1 MSISSSSIN
10 GDNISSSLNDDVCS
24 FSSSPS
30 ELRWDTD
37 YDYNYNNLYFTGS
50 DFDEDALSAMKDDD
64 DSLSTVKDDDDALS
78 AMKDD
83 KAVKDA
89 EDEISAVKERG

>member
-1 MSISSSSIN
+1 MSISSSSINGN

-30 ELRWDTD
+30 ELRWDTH

-50 DFDEDALSAMKDDD
+50 DFDNDALSAM
-64 DSLSTVKDDDDALS
+64 KDDDDALS
-78 AMKDD
+78 AMKDA
-83 KAVKDA
+83 K
-89 EDEISAVKERG
+89 DEISAVKERG